1 MSVTS
6 IDIAISSLW
15 AKKSDTNGNL
25 MWLPLSVHLSDTMNV
40 ASWLWNHWVC
50 EGQRRN
56 IISDMENGSE
66 ELAEATIAFL
76 AAIHDLGKA
85 TPAFQTQKGY
95 SSSEDLDQQL
105 LERLERYGFTGI
117 CEIAERFQKLHA
129 QTQTT
134 HAIAGEV
141 ILHRMGVLDDISSII
156 GAHHGMPADS
166 VEIYRNQEAYLENYY
181 QSENPKS
188 DIYQIWK
195 SVQEQ
200 IVQQALEESGICSIS
215 NLPKLT
221 MPDQVQLCG
230 LVIVAD
236 WIVSNE
242 NFFPLIPID
251 QETVPDLQERFLVG
265 IKKWY
270 QTIPFE
276 VHLPENADLLYEK
289 RFGFHPREFQR
300 IIFDTVQMIDKPGL
314 VIIEAPTGGG
324 KTESALACAE
334 QLAAKSGRS
343 GLFFGLP
350 TQATSN
356 SMFSRVYEWLTGVSN
371 EYETTTSLRLQHGK
385 AYLNELMQ
393 KLSSNMANDESYE
406 SQVQVNQW
414 FAGRK
419 TSALDDYVVGTIDN
433 FLLAALKQKH
443 LMLRHLGFD
452 KKVVILDEIHAYD
465 AYMSQYLSEA
475 LSWMGTY
482 GVPVILLSAT
492 LPKAKRAEFVQSYLK
507 GAGLKKREIDLNGAN
522 LDTDA
527 YPLLTYTDG
536 NAVRQT
542 TEFPAERPKKVSIKT
557 CSEEDLFQL
566 IGELIQSGGILGII
580 VNTVRRAQDITAE
593 CKKLFPNIPVELLH
607 ANFIATDRIE
617 KENHLTQ
624 MIGKDAV
631 RPERA
636 IIIGTQVIEQSLDI
650 DFDVLITDL
659 CPVDLLLQRIGRL
672 HRHDI
677 KRPKEHQ
684 TPTTYVLGKNADMKF
699 EHGSELI
706 YGACLLARTQ
716 YFLRDEIRI
725 PDDVS
730 PLVQKVYDISNVT
743 MNLPPGLNA
752 QYCKWE
758 DDFINQEMNQK
769 QKAEAYRIDN
779 PRTRICPEKNNLIG
793 WLNTPDVSATD
804 EESYA
809 KVRDIDETIEV
820 IAVRRCG
827 EGYCLFSDNFNDAHD
842 ISSSI
847 NDPLIAK
854 KIATQ
859 SLRISSGMIRMA
871 GGFSHVIRL
880 LEDYNRRNLPVWQTQ
895 PWLKG
900 ALGIIFDEKGEFQLV
915 DDGPVLRYSSEYG
928 LRVEKKEEYE

>member
-1 MSVTS
+1 
-6 IDIAISSLW
+6 
-15 AKKSDTNGNL
+15 
-25 MWLPLSVHLSDTMNV
+25 
-40 ASWLWNHWVC
+40 
-50 EGQRRN
+50 
-56 IISDMENGSE
+56 
-66 ELAEATIAFL
+66 
-76 AAIHDLGKA
+76 
-85 TPAFQTQKGY
+85 
-95 SSSEDLDQQL
+95 
-105 LERLERYGFTGI
+105 
-117 CEIAERFQKLHA
+117 
-129 QTQTT
+129 
-134 HAIAGEV
+134 
-141 ILHRMGVLDDISSII
+141 
-156 GAHHGMPADS
+156 
-166 VEIYRNQEAYLENYY
+166 
-181 QSENPKS
+181 
-188 DIYQIWK
+188 
-195 SVQEQ
+195 
-200 IVQQALEESGICSIS
+200 
-215 NLPKLT
+215 
-221 MPDQVQLCG
+221 
-230 LVIVAD
+230 
-236 WIVSNE
+236 
-242 NFFPLIPID
+242 
-251 QETVPDLQERFLVG
+251 
-265 IKKWY
+265 
-270 QTIPFE
+270 
-276 VHLPENADLLYEK
+276 
-289 RFGFHPREFQR
+289 
-300 IIFDTVQMIDKPGL
+300 
-314 VIIEAPTGGG
+314 
-324 KTESALACAE
+324 
-334 QLAAKSGRS
+334 
-343 GLFFGLP
+343 
-350 TQATSN
+350 
-356 SMFSRVYEWLTGVSN
+356 
-371 EYETTTSLRLQHGK
+371 
-385 AYLNELMQ
+385 
-393 KLSSNMANDESYE
+393 
-406 SQVQVNQW
+406 
-414 FAGRK
+414 
-419 TSALDDYVVGTIDN
+419 
-433 FLLAALKQKH
+433 
-443 LMLRHLGFD
+443 
-452 KKVVILDEIHAYD
+452 IHAYD

-580 VNTVRRAQDITAE
+580 VNTVRRAQDITVE

-607 ANFIATDRIE
+607 ANFIATDRID

-716 YFLRDEIRI
+716 YFLKDEIRI

-730 PLVQKVYDISNVT
+730 PLVQKVYNISNVT

-827 EGYCLFSDNFNDAHD
+827 EGYCLFSDNLKDAHD

-871 GGFSHVIRL
+871 GGLSHVIRL